1 MSLSLPDDYA
11 ALKHIFCE
19 FPIEIDINTIIEM
32 FSNRDHIKYLMSNW
46 SFWNW
51 AQRIERA
58 REFRTITFYMVRC
71 AQRK

>member
-1 MSLSLPDDYA
+1 MIGVSYG
-11 ALKHIFCE
+11 
-19 FPIEIDINTIIEM
+19 M
-32 FSNRDHIKYLMSNW
+32 RQQYLMSNW

-58 REFRTITFYMVRC
+58 REFWTITFYMVRR